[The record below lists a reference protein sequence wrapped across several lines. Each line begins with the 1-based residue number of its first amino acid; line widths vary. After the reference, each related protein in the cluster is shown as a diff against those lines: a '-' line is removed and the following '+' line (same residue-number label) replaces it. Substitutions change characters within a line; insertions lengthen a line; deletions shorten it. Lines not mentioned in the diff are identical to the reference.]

1 MIRNG
6 AKIQGALQLRC
17 QCGFEYCLQRLIQAL
32 KIRRGPF
39 YCPKCHKLL
48 GTVN

>member
-1 MIRNG
+1 M
-6 AKIQGALQLRC
+6 KQGARVQGDLVLQC

-39 YCPKCHKLL
+39 SCPKCHKLL